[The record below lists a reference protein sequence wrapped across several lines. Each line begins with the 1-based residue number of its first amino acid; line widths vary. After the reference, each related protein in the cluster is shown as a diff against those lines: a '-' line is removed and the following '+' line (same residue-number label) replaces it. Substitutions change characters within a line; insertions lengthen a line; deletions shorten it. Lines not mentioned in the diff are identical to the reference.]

1 MQWYPEKDAR
11 DVPENMHPIGLRS
24 MFLVRIGIGLH
35 ITISQEILNKKLK
48 VSGRISPALSTT
60 TESGLDKED
69 YMKELVMTKY
79 LEGLKELFDKYGV
92 TQAYSY
98 EPFANTKEDGVVIW
112 AKVGREGE
120 NALMEYMD
128 NYINNEEKAWP
139 ELRSFCI
146 GIEVPTKR
154 MHLIYENGRFYE

>member
-1 MQWYPEKDAR
+1 
-11 DVPENMHPIGLRS
+11 
-24 MFLVRIGIGLH
+24 
-35 ITISQEILNKKLK
+35 
-48 VSGRISPALSTT
+48 
-60 TESGLDKED
+60 
-69 YMKELVMTKY
+69 MKELVMTKY

-154 MHLIYENGRFYE
+154 MHLIYENGRFYEQEVIMPTKDRLEDIDEEIDKREIRNIIKSL

>member
-1 MQWYPEKDAR
+1 
-11 DVPENMHPIGLRS
+11 
-24 MFLVRIGIGLH
+24 
-35 ITISQEILNKKLK
+35 
-48 VSGRISPALSTT
+48 
-60 TESGLDKED
+60 
-69 YMKELVMTKY
+69 MKELVMTKY

-112 AKVGREGE
+112 ANVGREGE

>member
-1 MQWYPEKDAR
+1 
-11 DVPENMHPIGLRS
+11 
-24 MFLVRIGIGLH
+24 
-35 ITISQEILNKKLK
+35 
-48 VSGRISPALSTT
+48 
-60 TESGLDKED
+60 
-69 YMKELVMTKY
+69 MKELVMTKY

-154 MHLIYENGRFYE
+154 MHLIYENGRFYEQEVIMPTKDRLEDIDEEIVLCIMGIQVGRSIFQIYHAQI

>member
-1 MQWYPEKDAR
+1 
-11 DVPENMHPIGLRS
+11 
-24 MFLVRIGIGLH
+24 
-35 ITISQEILNKKLK
+35 
-48 VSGRISPALSTT
+48 
-60 TESGLDKED
+60 
-69 YMKELVMTKY
+69 MKELVMTKY

-128 NYINNEEKAWP
+128 NYINNDGKSLARTAFI
-139 ELRSFCI
+139 LHMH
-146 GIEVPTKR
+146 EVPTKR

>member
-1 MQWYPEKDAR
+1 MCY
-11 DVPENMHPIGLRS
+11 
-24 MFLVRIGIGLH
+24 LVLLLTH
-35 ITISQEILNKKLK
+35 SYITISQEILNKKLK
-48 VSGRISPALSTT
+48 VSGRNSPALSTI